1 MSRIAM
7 TGASG
12 RYGRLATAR
21 LSALGLAR
29 DLILITRTPAKLADC
44 AQAGCEV
51 RYGDF
56 DRPETLRAAVTGADR
71 LLLISGTRVGARVRQ
86 HRAAVDAAAMT
97 GVRHVVYTSFVN
109 VHAANP
115 AIVANDHRETED
127 LVRSSG
133 LAFTFL
139 RDAHYADAMI
149 LNAGPGF
156 VASGVWLTST
166 QGGREAMVWREDC
179 VDCAVAVLTQDGHEN
194 HAYPITGPNRETF
207 AEVGAMLSE
216 VTGHPI
222 RVVETDDTGMYAHFD
237 VLGIPRAPVDDQTV
251 AGIQWNSDDMVSFE
265 RSIREG
271 FLDVC
276 TDDVQRLTGRPAR
289 SVCEL
294 IEANADFL
302 RSARPGHRRA

>member
-1 MSRIAM
+1 M

-12 RYGRLATAR
+12 RYGRLATEKLIAQGR
-21 LSALGLAR
+21 AR

-56 DRPETLRAAVTGADR
+56 DRPESLRAALRGADK
-71 LLLISGTRVGARVRQ
+71 LMLISGTRVGARVRQ
-86 HRAAVDAAAMT
+86 HRAAIDAAVAAD
-97 GVRHVVYTSFVN
+97 VRHIIYTSFVN
-109 VHAANP
+109 VEPANP
-115 AIVANDHRETED
+115 AIVTIDHRETEN
-127 LVRSSG
+127 LIRASG

-156 VASGVWLTST
+156 IASGVWLTST

-194 HAYPITGPNRETF
+194 KTYPVTGPNRESF
-207 AEVGAMLSE
+207 AEVAAMLAE
-216 VTGHPI
+216 VTGRPI
-222 RVVETDDTGMYAHFD
+222 RLVETDDAGMYAHFD
-237 VLGIPRAPVDDQTV
+237 ALGIPREPVDDQTV
-251 AGIQWNSDDMVSFE
+251 AGIPWNSDDMVSFE
-265 RSIREG
+265 RAIREG

-276 TDDVQRLTGRPAR
+276 TDDVRRLTGRPAR
-289 SVCEL
+289 SVREL
-294 IEANADFL
+294 IQANADFL
-302 RSARPGHRRA
+302 RNVKA